1 MLSLSLLAARAR
13 LLRTPTATRCV
24 SIAARSVS
32 NNTTAI
38 STQFNHLL
46 VPKSRA
52 FSTINSP
59 KDEDE
64 EVTEE
69 LSVDEDDDEK
79 NQPINGE
86 MSPLERLMQHSQQFQ
101 LEMEQDDDNDNEQGD
116 DAAQGHDD
124 EGDDPFT
131 SEWNLLN
138 DKQKNKSSSRSSGV
152 FKRNTF
158 RRRGNS
164 DRHWKLGRRA
174 EGHLISKDM
183 DEIDYDAELEN
194 VWDEEQLKQRKFHQA
209 LRREQDKDHVC
220 TNCGERGHRARN
232 CLIPRICSNC
242 GNLGHTARQCRYRR
256 NPDSVDEFLLEEEEF
271 QQKRKKSQKL
281 RKKAAKAAR
290 NPSMP
295 RLKELP
301 TSDLNKRN
309 ESLRKEL
316 DAELDA
322 YADMLE
328 EKGRKRKEDSKQ

>member
-1 MLSLSLLAARAR
+1 MLSLSLLAARTR
-13 LLRTPTATRCV
+13 LLRTPTATHCV

-79 NQPINGE
+79 NQPIN
-86 MSPLERLMQHSQQFQ
+86 
-101 LEMEQDDDNDNEQGD
+101 
-116 DAAQGHDD
+116 
-124 EGDDPFT
+124 GDDPFT

-220 TNCGERGHRARN
+220 TNCGERGHR
-232 CLIPRICSNC
+232 
-242 GNLGHTARQCRYRR
+242 RR
-256 NPDSVDEFLLEEEEF
+256 VPTEEEE
-271 QQKRKKSQKL
+271 
-281 RKKAAKAAR
+281 
-290 NPSMP
+290 
-295 RLKELP
+295 
-301 TSDLNKRN
+301 
-309 ESLRKEL
+309 ESE
-316 DAELDA
+316 A
-322 YADMLE
+322 
-328 EKGRKRKEDSKQ
+328 S

>member
-13 LLRTPTATRCV
+13 LLRTPTATHCV

-116 DAAQGHDD
+116 NAAQGHDD

-131 SEWNLLN
+131 TAALV
-138 DKQKNKSSSRSSGV
+138 SSSATRSVVVETRTSLET
-152 FKRNTF
+152 RTTS
-158 RRRGNS
+158 R
-164 DRHWKLGRRA
+164 
-174 EGHLISKDM
+174 GHLISKDM

-328 EKGRKRKEDSKQ
+328 EKDRKRKEDSEQ